1 MKPSFASFKSALHER
16 SLSALTIA
24 ALSVVA
30 ALGWGTALRSNAAQT
45 AEVVH
50 GHWTSFPR
58 VEVPKYG
65 GSEGVIVRSAKD
77 TLVAGVFTHSG
88 KYSYTFPF
96 DEFAFVTSG
105 SVKVS
110 IEGGQS
116 FTLSEGYFVFFP
128 KGTKAHFDAGKDYA
142 NVAVFADSKPIKW

>member
-1 MKPSFASFKSALHER
+1 MKPSFD
-16 SLSALTIA
+16 SLTRVFSSRRLSNIMIGFVATIA
-24 ALSVVA
+24 MF
-30 ALGWGTALRSNAAQT
+30 GWGMALWSRPTQI
-45 AEVVH
+45 AEVIH

-58 VEVPKYG
+58 REVPKYG
-65 GSEGVIVRSAKD
+65 GSEGVIVRTAKD

-116 FTLSEGYFVFFP
+116 FELSEGYFVFFP
-128 KGTKAHFDAGKDYA
+128 KGTTAHFEAGKDYA
-142 NVAVFADSKPIKW
+142 NVAIFADSKPIKW